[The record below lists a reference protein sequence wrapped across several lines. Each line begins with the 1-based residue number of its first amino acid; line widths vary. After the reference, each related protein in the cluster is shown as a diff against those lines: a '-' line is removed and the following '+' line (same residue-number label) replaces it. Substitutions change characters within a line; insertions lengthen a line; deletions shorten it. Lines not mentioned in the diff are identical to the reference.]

1 MKDAEVALL
10 DKLIELTK
18 KSGEEDDE
26 KR

>member
-1 MKDAEVALL
+1 MKDAEVALR